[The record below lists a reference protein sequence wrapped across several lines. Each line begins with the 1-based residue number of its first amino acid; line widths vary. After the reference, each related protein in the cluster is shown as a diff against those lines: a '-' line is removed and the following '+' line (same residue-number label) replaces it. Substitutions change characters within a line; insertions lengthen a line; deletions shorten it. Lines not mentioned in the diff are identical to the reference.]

1 MGWKL
6 SDLDYVKWR
15 DLPTEARKYILFQA
29 FLSPLL
35 FTWYLIPYLMLIQG
49 MGIIKVGLIFT
60 LSSLASAFVN
70 VLVGRLLE
78 SFTLNYLIF
87 ANCFIDFIAL
97 IVYYI
102 GFLYQNVWLILLA
115 SIVDDISDIFSPSYL
130 MYEYL
135 VYRKKPRENL
145 PIS

>member
-1 MGWKL
+1 L

-78 SFTLNYLIF
+78 SFTL
-87 ANCFIDFIAL
+87 
-97 IVYYI
+97 
-102 GFLYQNVWLILLA
+102 
-115 SIVDDISDIFSPSYL
+115 
-130 MYEYL
+130 
-135 VYRKKPRENL
+135 KL
-145 PIS
+145 PHFR